1 MGASGETATPPATS
15 KAPKTTSSA
24 PATAPAAAVTTTT
37 TTSPTPVQDPQ
48 AGAAGYSEWLA
59 AFQAYYQAGA
69 QPPAGGF
76 PHPYMWG
83 GQPMM
88 PPPYGGP
95 HPSYGAMYPP
105 GGMYAHPMYGQY
117 GAPAS
122 EAMTGVEQADGK
134 AVEAKEGAKQTP
146 LKRSKGSKGSLQLL
160 KVGESGGKG
169 NGVSQSSNGDD
180 NENDGET
187 GSDGSTDNSREE
199 NAQNLLGGKRSFGEM
214 AIEAGAA
221 PYMPPPGTV
230 PGPPPPVGPPGS
242 GGSLDMSLDY
252 WSAGSVPQ
260 PKGGKRASGSPST
273 SAPPAELWLTDE
285 REVKR
290 QRRKQSNRES
300 ARRSRLRK
308 QAECEELGTRVDTL
322 TVENMALRTELNR
335 VTEECKRLQAENSN
349 LVQKIRSTP
358 PLEMAA
364 PAAADSVAAAPAAPV
379 ESDVVVSGE
388 ETDEAQGNANGNVKV
403 KEDKPAG
410 ERKSHCIGC
419 VSGCRPVKFCL
430 L

>member
-1 MGASGETATPPATS
+1 
-15 KAPKTTSSA
+15 
-24 PATAPAAAVTTTT
+24 
-37 TTSPTPVQDPQ
+37 
-48 AGAAGYSEWLA
+48 
-59 AFQAYYQAGA
+59 
-69 QPPAGGF
+69 
-76 PHPYMWG
+76 
-83 GQPMM
+83 M

-105 GGMYAHPMYGQY
+105 GGMYGHPMYGQY
-117 GAPAS
+117 GTPAP

-134 AVEAKEGAKQTP
+134 PEAKAEGAKQTP

-160 KVGESGGKG
+160 KVSESGGKG

-187 GSDGSTDNSREE
+187 GSDGSTDGSREE
-199 NAQNLLGGKRSFGEM
+199 NAQNLLGGKRSFEQM
-214 AIEAGAA
+214 TIEAVGAA
-221 PYMPPPGTV
+221 PYMAPPPGAV
-230 PGPPPPVGPPGS
+230 VGAPPPVGPPGS

-322 TVENMALRTELNR
+322 TVENMALRTELSR
-335 VTEECKRLQAENSN
+335 VTEECKRLQVENSN

-358 PLEMAA
+358 PPELTAA
-364 PAAADSVAAAPAAPV
+364 MPASDSAAAPAAPAENEV
-379 ESDVVVSGE
+379 AVSNKEIEES
-388 ETDEAQGNANGNVKV
+388 QGNANGNVKA
-403 KEDKPAG
+403 KEEKPAG
-410 ERKSHCIGC
+410 ERFSSSVYCID
-419 VSGCRPVKFCL
+419 
-430 L
+430 